1 MISDGV
7 HPVGG
12 YAPPPCDHVEGWR
25 RILGSVIWERCGP
38 DDGAV
43 ISGCSWPSVQFQLS
57 DPDGWRVV
65 AHNGVIG
72 RGRGAAGG
80 CRRRVWRNRAGAVS
94 GRPRPRLR
102 GVGDLAR
109 RLGPWCPPDAGNPH
123 LPVVSPGRGR
133 RWPSAA
139 RLAKSRR
146 RRPPASPPSPVGGDP
161 GSGSAADGHSR
172 GGRNPVATAPL
183 ARALAPDPAVVSVLW
198 GPGCLRR
205 RAWRGSGAVSQTPS
219 GLRVRARLWL
229 CRRR

>member
-1 MISDGV
+1 MRLAEVISDGV

-12 YAPPPCDHVEGWR
+12 YTPPPCDHVEGWR

-72 RGRGAAGG
+72 RGRGAARGR
-80 CRRRVWRNRAGAVS
+80 RRRVWRNRAGAVS

-109 RLGPWCPPDAGNPH
+109 PLGPWR
-123 LPVVSPGRGR
+123 LSGRGR
-133 RWPSAA
+133 RWRYGGLGMAACAGRCYSRPRLSAA
-139 RLAKSRR
+139 VRAGPLPMVIPAGAGIRWPPLRWLWPGRPIRWRCRLGGGRGVSAGGRGGGR
-146 RRPPASPPSPVGGDP
+146 VRCPRCRPDP
-161 GSGSAADGHSR
+161 G
-172 GGRNPVATAPL
+172 
-183 ARALAPDPAVVSVLW
+183 
-198 GPGCLRR
+198 
-205 RAWRGSGAVSQTPS
+205 
-219 GLRVRARLWL
+219 
-229 CRRR
+229 